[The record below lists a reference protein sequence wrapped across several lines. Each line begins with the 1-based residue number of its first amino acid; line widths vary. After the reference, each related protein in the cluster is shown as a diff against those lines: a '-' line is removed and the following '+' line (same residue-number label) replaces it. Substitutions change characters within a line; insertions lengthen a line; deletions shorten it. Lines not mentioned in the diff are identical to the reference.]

1 MSGSPHTISE
11 QNKTLDS
18 YTKSYKLIQTDYK
31 LLTNKSVIDTYK
43 TIIINSKFND
53 LLDELVKNDL
63 INDEI
68 VTDIKQNFYNTVSYL
83 L

>member
-63 INDEI
+63 INAEI
-68 VTDIKQNFYNTVSYL
+68 LTDIKQNFYNTVSYL

>member
-1 MSGSPHTISE
+1 MSDSPHITSE
-11 QNKTLDS
+11 QNKPIDIN
-18 YTKSYKLIQTDYK
+18 SYKLIQTDYK
-31 LLTNKSVIDTYK
+31 LLTNKSILDTYK

-68 VTDIKQNFYNTVSYL
+68 LTDIKQNFYNTVSYL

>member
-1 MSGSPHTISE
+1 MSDSPHTISE

-63 INDEI
+63 INAEI
-68 VTDIKQNFYNTVSYL
+68 LTDIKQNFYNTVSYL

>member
-1 MSGSPHTISE
+1 MTDSPHTISE

-68 VTDIKQNFYNTVSYL
+68 LTDIKQNFYNTVSYL

>member
-1 MSGSPHTISE
+1 MSDLLNTISG
-11 QNKTLDS
+11 QNKPVD
-18 YTKSYKLIQTDYK
+18 TKSYKLIQTDYK
-31 LLTNKSVIDTYK
+31 LLTNKSIIDTYK

-68 VTDIKQNFYNTVSYL
+68 VTDIEQNFYNTVSYL

>member
-1 MSGSPHTISE
+1 MTDSPHTISE

-63 INDEI
+63 INAEI
-68 VTDIKQNFYNTVSYL
+68 LTDIKQNFYNTVSYL

>member
-1 MSGSPHTISE
+1 MSDSPHTKSD
-11 QNKTLDS
+11 QNKTVD
-18 YTKSYKLIQTDYK
+18 TKSYKLIQTDYK
-31 LLTNKSVIDTYK
+31 LLTNKTVLDTYK

-53 LLDELVKNDL
+53 LLDELVKNEL

-68 VTDIKQNFYNTVSYL
+68 ISDIKQNFYNTVSYL

>member
-1 MSGSPHTISE
+1 MSDSPHTISE

-63 INDEI
+63 INTEI
-68 VTDIKQNFYNTVSYL
+68 LTDIKQNFYNTVSYL